1 MNPEL
6 IKNLLTAVKEG
17 SLSVEEALSRL
28 KHLPF
33 EEIEEATIDHHREL
47 RRGFPEAVL
56 GEGKS
61 VVQIANI
68 VRSMYEKGTNVLI
81 TRLAEEK
88 AAALKKEF
96 SQFSYHPVARAGILL
111 SSEVKKE
118 GKGIILVVCAGTS
131 DLPVA
136 EEAALTAEVLGNDVD
151 RLCDV
156 GVAGV
161 HRLLARKERLIAAR
175 VLVVVAGM
183 EGALP
188 SVVAGLV
195 SKPVVAVPTS
205 VGYGA
210 SFQGIAALLS
220 MLNSCVPGV
229 LVVNIDNGY
238 GAACAAS
245 LINRL

>member
-6 IKNLLTAVKEG
+6 LKNLLTNVKEG
-17 SLSVEEALSRL
+17 NLSVAEALSRL
-28 KHLPF
+28 RHLPF
-33 EEIEEATIDHHREL
+33 EELEDATIDHHREM

-61 VVQIANI
+61 TGQIANI
-68 VRSMYEKGTNVLI
+68 VRSMKEKESNILI
-81 TRLAEEK
+81 TRLSEEK
-88 AAALKKEF
+88 AATLKKEF
-96 SQFSYHPVARAGILL
+96 PLFNYHPVARAGTLL
-111 SSEVKKE
+111 ATEIKKE
-118 GKGIILVVCAGTS
+118 GKGIVLVVSAGTS

-136 EEAALTAEVLGNDVD
+136 EEAALTAELLGNDVE
-151 RLCDV
+151 RLWDV

-161 HRLLARKERLIAAR
+161 HRLLAKKDRLTAAR
-175 VLVVVAGM
+175 VLIVVAGM

-210 SFQGIAALLS
+210 SFQGVTALLS

-238 GAACAAS
+238 GAGCAAS
-245 LINRL
+245 MINRL

>member
-6 IKNLLTAVKEG
+6 VKKLLTDVKEG

-28 KHLPF
+28 RHLPF
-33 EEIEEATIDHHREL
+33 EEIEEATVDHHREL

-56 GEGKS
+56 GERKS

-68 VRSMYEKGTNVLI
+68 ARSMHEKGTNVLI

-88 AAALKKEF
+88 AAALKEEF

-111 SSEVKKE
+111 ASEIKKE

-136 EEAALTAEVLGNDVD
+136 EEAALTAELLGNDVD
-151 RLCDV
+151 RLTDV

-161 HRLLARKERLIAAR
+161 HRLLAKKERLMAAR
-175 VLVVVAGM
+175 VLIVVAGM

-245 LINRL
+245 LMNRL

>member
-6 IKNLLTAVKEG
+6 VKKLLTGVKEG

-28 KHLPF
+28 RHLPF
-33 EEIEEATIDHHREL
+33 EEIEEATVDHHREL

-61 VVQIANI
+61 VIQIANI

-88 AAALKKEF
+88 AAALKEEF

-111 SSEVKKE
+111 ASEIKKE

-136 EEAALTAEVLGNDVD
+136 EEAALTAELLGNDVD
-151 RLCDV
+151 RLSDV

-161 HRLLARKERLIAAR
+161 HRLLARKERLMAAR
-175 VLVVVAGM
+175 VLIVVAGM